1 MDNNQLDAQND
12 ISRFLEK
19 FQQDVPA
26 ADLSVLSV
34 SHSDERAAS
43 YSREQDLYDRSFE
56 KLEEKIRE
64 LEDKFEASSAQNK
77 AVMRELAR
85 TREAVENQQS
95 KDAFFANITATI
107 ANLKESVENL
117 SRTQKE
123 NRLYEP
129 SAVPV
134 RSFDSAPS
142 SGAEYLSMAAYL
154 PDSYRSAQQSKLQA
168 ERAEKER
175 AVLELKAVRAAKEQ
189 AQSALQEERKGKEQT
204 LLELQQERRAKERA
218 ENALY
223 QEREDKHA
231 VLGRLRS
238 EQDAKLRV
246 ESDLLRE
253 REEKQAVLE
262 RLQEE
267 QTAKSHA
274 EEIWSEEKKDKE
286 RILSSL
292 RQKTSQLKAVNVA
305 MDREIKRVQQEKM
318 EALRKSA
325 EQAKEILSLRDALT
339 QAEERFKSF
348 DFEGRIISVKRQYQQ
363 KVTTLENQ
371 LHEISN
377 TCMKQVEEIESL
389 KSENLKLHRIAE
401 EREQLAALYEA
412 KTHELE
418 ALRADVERLRSEDD
432 VRNRGRLAAFTLRMH
447 RLQEEHDA
455 LAGNLKQTQE
465 ILRTVNAEKQTLEEN
480 FKALL
485 GKIEEN
491 DAVIQSLKEKIS
503 VLTSENKELKDRAAK
518 PSLRR
523 PEPKEPVTVRQSMPK
538 STAAPASEKQIPPAP
553 QTAPVQMQQTLRS
566 KVQTEA
572 DLPEIRVAQPVVQEE
587 LYNGEDFLEKTD
599 SFIGRMKW
607 SIFREDK

>member
-34 SHSDERAAS
+34 SPREERSAS
-43 YSREQDLYDRSFE
+43 YAREQDRYDSSFE

-123 NRLYEP
+123 SRLYEP
-129 SAVPV
+129 PASPV
-134 RSFDSAPS
+134 RSFDSAPA

-154 PDSYRSAQQSKLQA
+154 PDNYRSAHQSKLQA

-175 AVLELKAVRAAKEQ
+175 AVLELKAERAANEQ
-189 AQSALQEERKGKEQT
+189 ARSALQEERKGKEQT
-204 LLELQQERRAKERA
+204 LMELQQERRAKERA

-223 QEREDKHA
+223 EEREDKHA
-231 VLGRLRS
+231 VLGRLRA
-238 EQDAKLRV
+238 EQDAKLRA
-246 ESDLLRE
+246 EADLSRE
-253 REEKQAVLE
+253 REEKQAALA

-267 QTAKSHA
+267 QTAKSRA
-274 EEIWSEEKKDKE
+274 EEVLSEEKKDKE

-305 MDREIKRVQQEKM
+305 LDREIKRVQQEKM

-348 DFEGRIISVKRQYQQ
+348 DFEGRIISVKRRYQQ

-412 KTHELE
+412 KTRELE
-418 ALRADVERLRSEDD
+418 ALRADVERLRGEDD
-432 VRNRGRLAAFTLRMH
+432 ARNRGRLAVFTLRMR

-491 DAVIQSLKEKIS
+491 DAVIESLKQKIS
-503 VLTSENKELKDRAAK
+503 VLTSENKELKDRASK
-518 PSLRR
+518 PSVRR
-523 PEPKEPVTVRQSMPK
+523 PEPKEPVTVRQSVAK
-538 STAAPASEKQIPPAP
+538 SAAPSAEKKLPPPP

-572 DLPEIRVAQPVVQEE
+572 DLPEIRVAQPVVQED

>member
-19 FQQDVPA
+19 FQQDIPA

-34 SHSDERAAS
+34 AHCEERASS
-43 YSREQDLYDRSFE
+43 YAREQDRYDRSFE

-123 NRLYEP
+123 SRLYEP
-129 SAVPV
+129 PAAPA
-134 RSFDSAPS
+134 RTFDSAPA

-154 PDSYRSAQQSKLQA
+154 PDNYRSAHQSKLQA

-175 AVLELKAVRAAKEQ
+175 VVLELKAAQAAKEQ
-189 AQSALQEERKGKEQT
+189 AQSALQEERKGKAQT

-223 QEREDKHA
+223 EEREDKHA
-231 VLGRLRS
+231 VLGRLRA
-238 EQDAKLRV
+238 EQDAKLRA
-246 ESDLLRE
+246 ESDLSRE
-253 REEKQAVLE
+253 REEKQAALA

-267 QTAKSHA
+267 QTAKSRA
-274 EEIWSEEKKDKE
+274 EEVLSEEKKDKE

-305 MDREIKRVQQEKM
+305 LDREIKRVQQEKM

-412 KTHELE
+412 KTRELE
-418 ALRADVERLRSEDD
+418 ALRADVERLRGEDD
-432 VRNRGRLAAFTLRMH
+432 VRNRGRLAAFTLRMR

-491 DAVIQSLKEKIS
+491 DAVIESLKQKIS
-503 VLTSENKELKDRAAK
+503 VLTSENKELKDRASK
-518 PSLRR
+518 PSFRR
-523 PEPKEPVTVRQSMPK
+523 PEPKEPVTVRQSAAK
-538 STAAPASEKQIPPAP
+538 AAAPAAEKKLPPPP

-572 DLPEIRVAQPVVQEE
+572 DLPEIRVAQPVVQED